1 LVAEAYLNMV
11 GLYNRQGAFTKS
23 EEYLQRSTSAYENAL
38 GKDHPVLSA
47 LLIGQAINLAR
58 LKRAAEAEGKLRQAD
73 AGVRRSSGTMKA
85 PLTSLSA
92 LAGALLLLEKGDYDQ
107 ASQKIGSLV
116 SAFDDSPLLFDDAVH
131 FVYIVSV
138 AQQTKPVVEGVTKV
152 FQARAAGQSP
162 DAQAD
167 NTIQRIE
174 ILESTAKRGLTLV
187 EREQCKRNQHLLG
200 DYKNLLTVLYATKA
214 LCFDAAGNHENAMA
228 VLRDNLPTIQESL
241 KQGGPKSDVYN
252 LFSQYANLLKLTGR
266 TGEAQ
271 EIESLTKDIPG
282 GNAPK
287 N

>member
-1 LVAEAYLNMV
+1 
-11 GLYNRQGAFTKS
+11 
-23 EEYLQRSTSAYENAL
+23 
-38 GKDHPVLSA
+38 
-47 LLIGQAINLAR
+47 
-58 LKRAAEAEGKLRQAD
+58 
-73 AGVRRSSGTMKA
+73 MKA

-92 LAGALLLLEKGDYDQ
+92 LAGALLLYEKGDYDQ
-107 ASQKIGSLV
+107 ASQKMGSLV

-138 AQQTKPVVEGVTKV
+138 AQQTKPVVEGLTKI

-200 DYKNLLTVLYATKA
+200 DYKNLLTVLVATKA

-241 KQGGPKSDVYN
+241 KQGGQKSDVYN
-252 LFSQYANLLKLTGR
+252 LFSQYANLLRLTGR
-266 TGEAQ
+266 TVEAQ
-271 EIESLTKDIPG
+271 EIESLVKDIPV
-282 GNAPK
+282 GNVPK